1 MKVLRMMLENFM
13 CYASAE
19 FDFFDITRITAKNGN
34 GKSSIA
40 TAYMWCLFGC
50 DYELKDNP
58 PVRREVNGKT
68 VDDMDTAVT
77 LTLDVDGKE
86 ITMRKVQKRTYSKD
100 GSSYKDDNKYF
111 VNDVPKTLKDFNAY
125 LGIDMNEFKMCSNIN
140 AFLAKKP
147 AEMREF
153 LFSLTDSVTDLS
165 ISESK
170 DELSELVEQ
179 LKKYSAEELSAMHK
193 ATKARVAKEIPIL
206 DGQIKEKERD
216 IQIKSDTDL
225 SALELARN
233 QIKEQIE
240 KNVKEQTD
248 TETLIAES
256 DNAAGDLMNLK
267 FKLSEIQ
274 NKANS
279 ENESRRAGLGAKI
292 SEKQR
297 IYDYYNRRATALSY
311 TIKELESSIAVA
323 EENRKKQAEL
333 WKETN
338 GMAFNEESLVC
349 SYCGQE
355 YSEERKEQ
363 IRSDF
368 EKNKGVELERITKT
382 GLMLKDRIEKD
393 KSELDVTKEKQK
405 AVIAS
410 EVTIFSEIMKLT
422 AEKEALPV
430 SVDVSGDAEY
440 IDVQNQISEKEESLS
455 KFSSI
460 FDKRAELKKNE
471 TELREELSRIERQI
485 FASNTEQEEQRLEE
499 LREKRIG
506 LEQSKADSEKILDLL
521 DKLDKVKN
529 EALSESVNS
538 HFGLVKW
545 VLFEY
550 AKNGNYKSVCVP
562 TVDGKS
568 ILSTMSNKGNR
579 MLGKLDICSSIQKIS
594 GINCPIWLDDCE
606 SLDSENQKKVIDMA
620 DGQLIMLI
628 VNDGK
633 ELKVEG

>member
-1 MKVLRMMLENFM
+1 MKLLSMNLENFM

-19 FDFFDITRITAKNGN
+19 FDFFDITKIMAKNGK

-40 TAYMWCLFGC
+40 TAYMWCLFNC

-58 PVRREVNGKT
+58 PVRREVDGKT

-77 LTLDVDGKE
+77 ITLDVDGKE

-125 LGIDMNEFKMCSNIN
+125 LGIDMNAFKMCSNIN

-165 ISESK
+165 IAESK
-170 DELSELVEQ
+170 DELSDLVEQ

-233 QIKEQIE
+233 KIKEQIE
-240 KNVKEQTD
+240 KNIKEQTD
-248 TETLIAES
+248 TEALIAES
-256 DNAAGDLMNLK
+256 DTATDDLMTLK

-274 NKANS
+274 NRANTGIEAQKADLN
-279 ENESRRAGLGAKI
+279 AKI
-292 SEKQR
+292 SESQR
-297 IYDYYNRRATALSY
+297 KYDDAHREAVSLSY
-311 TIKELESSIAVA
+311 TIKALESSIAGS
-323 EENRKKQAEL
+323 EKTRKKQAEL
-333 WKETN
+333 WKQTKS
-338 GMAFNEESLVC
+338 MAFDEERLVC

-355 YSEERKEQ
+355 YPADRKEH
-363 IRSDF
+363 IRADF
-368 EKNKGVELERITKT
+368 EENKKAELERITKA
-382 GLMLKDRIEKD
+382 GLELKAQIEKD
-393 KSELDVTKEKQK
+393 TAELEDARKRQRVLND
-405 AVIAS
+405 S
-410 EVTIFSEIMKLT
+410 EVTIFDEIKKLT

-430 SVDVSGDAEY
+430 AVDVTESAEY
-440 IDVQNQISEKEESLS
+440 IAVQKQIEEKKEHLEKLS
-455 KFSSI
+455 STSS
-460 FDKRAELKKNE
+460 KRAELKAEENE
-471 TELREELSRIERQI
+471 FRAELSRIESMI
-485 FASNTEQEEQRLEE
+485 LASDTEKDEQRLEE

-506 LEQSKADSEKILDLL
+506 MEQSKTDSEKILDLL
-521 DKLDKVKN
+521 DKLDKAKN
-529 EALSESVNS
+529 ETLSESVNS

-579 MLGKLDICSSIQKIS
+579 MLGKLDICNSIQKIS
-594 GINCPIWLDDCE
+594 GINCPVWLDDGE
-606 SLDSENQKKVIDMA
+606 SFDTENQAKAAGMV

-628 VNDGK
+628 VDNSELRVDG
-633 ELKVEG
+633 

>member
-19 FDFFDITRITAKNGN
+19 FDFFDITRITAKNGK

-86 ITMRKVQKRTYSKD
+86 VTMMKVQKRTYSKD

-125 LGIDMNEFKMCSNIN
+125 LGIDVNAFKMCSNIN

-147 AEMREF
+147 GEMREF
-153 LFSLTDSVTDLS
+153 LFSTTDGVTDLS
-165 ISESK
+165 IAALNP
-170 DELSELVEQ
+170 ELSILAEQ
-179 LKKYSAEELSAMHK
+179 LEKYSAEELSAMNK
-193 ATKARVAKEIPIL
+193 ATKARAIKEIPIL

-225 SALELARN
+225 SVLELARN

-405 AVIAS
+405 AAIAS

-455 KFSSI
+455 KFSSV

-485 FASNTEQEEQRLEE
+485 FASNTEQEEQRLAE
-499 LREKRIG
+499 LKEKRIN
-506 LEQSKADSEKILDLL
+506 LEQSKTNAEHIMDLL
-521 DKLDKVKN
+521 DMLDKAKN

-594 GINCPIWLDDCE
+594 GINCPIWLDDGE
-606 SLDSENQKKVIDMA
+606 SFDTENQAKAAGMVDS
-620 DGQLIMLI
+620 QLIMLI
-628 VNDGK
+628 VND
-633 ELKVEG
+633 EDLRVEG

>member
-1 MKVLRMMLENFM
+1 MKLLSMSLENFM

-19 FDFFDITRITAKNGN
+19 FDFFDITKIMAKNGK

-40 TAYMWCLFGC
+40 TAYMWCLFNC

-58 PVRREVNGKT
+58 PVRREVNGET

-86 ITMRKVQKRTYSKD
+86 VTMRKVQKRTYSKD
-100 GSSYKDDNKYF
+100 GSIYKDDNKYF

-125 LGIDMNEFKMCSNIN
+125 LGIDMNAFKMCSNIN

-165 ISESK
+165 IAESK

-193 ATKARVAKEIPIL
+193 ATKARAAKEIPIL

-240 KNVKEQTD
+240 RNIKEQTD
-248 TETLIAES
+248 TEALIAES
-256 DNAAGDLMNLK
+256 DTATGDLMDLK

-274 NKANS
+274 NRANMEIKAQKADLS
-279 ENESRRAGLGAKI
+279 AKI

-297 IYDYYNRRATALSY
+297 MYDDCNRRAVALSY
-311 TIKELESSIAVA
+311 TIKALESSITGS
-323 EENRKKQAEL
+323 EKNREKQADL
-333 WKETN
+333 WKQTKN
-338 GMAFNEESLVC
+338 MAFDEEKLVC
-349 SYCGQE
+349 SYCGQG
-355 YSEERKEQ
+355 YPEEMKEK
-363 IRSDF
+363 IRADF
-368 EKNKGVELERITKT
+368 EKNKAAELDRITKT
-382 GLMLKDRIEKD
+382 GTMLKEQIESDKD
-393 KSELDVTKEKQK
+393 ELKKIKENRKVFLDSE
-405 AVIAS
+405 S
-410 EVTIFSEIMKLT
+410 TIFTEIKNLT
-422 AEKEALPV
+422 AEKEALPE
-430 SVDVSGDAEY
+430 SVDVSGETEY
-440 IDVQNQISEKEESLS
+440 IAVQNQISEKEEILS

-460 FDKRAELKKNE
+460 FEKRAELKEQE
-471 TELREELSRIERQI
+471 TELREELSKIERLI
-485 FASNTEQEEQRLEE
+485 FASNTEKDEQRLAD
-499 LREKRIG
+499 LKEKRIS
-506 LEQSKADSEKILDLL
+506 LEQSKTDAEHILDLL
-521 DKLDKVKN
+521 DELDKAKN

-594 GINCPIWLDDCE
+594 GINCPIWLDDGE
-606 SLDSENQKKVIDMA
+606 SFDTENQAKAAGMVDS
-620 DGQLIMLI
+620 QLIMLI
-628 VNDGK
+628 VDNN
-633 ELKVEG
+633 ELRVEG

>member
-1 MKVLRMMLENFM
+1 MKLLSMNLENFM

-19 FDFFDITRITAKNGN
+19 FNFFDITKIMGKNGK

-40 TAYMWCLFGC
+40 TAYMWCLFNC
-50 DYELKDNP
+50 DYELKNNP

-77 LTLDVDGKE
+77 LALDVDGKDV
-86 ITMRKVQKRTYSKD
+86 TMRKVQKRTYSKD

-125 LGIDMNEFKMCSNIN
+125 LGIDMNAFKMCSNIN
-140 AFLAKKP
+140 AFLAKEP

-153 LFSLTDSVTDLS
+153 LFSLVGNITDFS
-165 ISESK
+165 IAEK
-170 DELSELVEQ
+170 EPDLSELSTE
-179 LKKYSAEELSAMHK
+179 LAKYSAEELSAMHK

-240 KNVKEQTD
+240 KNIKEQTD
-248 TETLIAES
+248 TEALIAES
-256 DNAAGDLMNLK
+256 DTATGDLMDLK

-274 NKANS
+274 NRANMEIKAQKADLS
-279 ENESRRAGLGAKI
+279 AKI

-297 IYDYYNRRATALSY
+297 MYDDCNRRAVALSY
-311 TIKELESSIAVA
+311 TIKALESSITGS
-323 EENRKKQAEL
+323 EKNREKQADL
-333 WKETN
+333 WKQTKN
-338 GMAFNEESLVC
+338 MAFDEEKLVC
-349 SYCGQE
+349 SYCGQG
-355 YSEERKEQ
+355 YPEEMKEK
-363 IRSDF
+363 IRADF
-368 EKNKGVELERITKT
+368 EKNKAAELDRITKT
-382 GLMLKDRIEKD
+382 GTMLKEQIESDKD
-393 KSELDVTKEKQK
+393 ELKKIKENRKVFLDSE
-405 AVIAS
+405 S
-410 EVTIFSEIMKLT
+410 TIFTEIKNLT
-422 AEKEALPV
+422 AEKEALPE
-430 SVDVSGDAEY
+430 SVDVSGETEY
-440 IDVQNQISEKEESLS
+440 IAVQNQISEKEEILS

-460 FDKRAELKKNE
+460 FEKRAELKEQE
-471 TELREELSRIERQI
+471 TELREELSRTERQI
-485 FASNTEQEEQRLEE
+485 FESDTEKDEQRLEE

-521 DKLDKVKN
+521 DKLDKAKN
-529 EALSESVNS
+529 ETLSESVNS

-594 GINCPIWLDDCE
+594 GINCPIWLDDGE
-606 SLDSENQKKVIDMA
+606 SFDTENQSKAAGMVDS
-620 DGQLIMLI
+620 QLIMLI
-628 VNDGK
+628 VDNN
-633 ELKVEG
+633 ELRVEG

>member
-1 MKVLRMMLENFM
+1 MKLLSMSLENFM

-19 FDFFDITRITAKNGN
+19 FDFFDITKIMAKNGK

-40 TAYMWCLFGC
+40 TAYMWCLFNC

-58 PVRREVNGKT
+58 PVRREVDGKT

-77 LTLDVDGKE
+77 ITLDVDGKE
-86 ITMRKVQKRTYSKD
+86 VTMRKVQKRTYSKD
-100 GSSYKDDNKYF
+100 GISYKDDNKYF

-125 LGIDMNEFKMCSNIN
+125 LGIDMNAFKMCSNIN

-153 LFSLTDSVTDLS
+153 LFSLVGNITDFS
-165 ISESK
+165 IAEK
-170 DELSELVEQ
+170 EPDLSELSAE
-179 LKKYSAEELSAMHK
+179 LAKYSAEELSAMHK

-233 QIKEQIE
+233 KIKEQIE
-240 KNVKEQTD
+240 KNIKEQTD
-248 TETLIAES
+248 TEALIAES
-256 DNAAGDLMNLK
+256 NTATGDLMDLK

-274 NKANS
+274 NRANMEIKAQK
-279 ENESRRAGLGAKI
+279 ADLIAKI

-297 IYDYYNRRATALSY
+297 MYDDCNRRAAALSY
-311 TIKELESSIAVA
+311 TIKALESSIT
-323 EENRKKQAEL
+323 ESEKNREKQADL
-333 WKETN
+333 WKQTRN
-338 GMAFNEESLVC
+338 MAFDEEKLVC

-355 YSEERKEQ
+355 YPEEMKEK
-363 IRSDF
+363 IRADF
-368 EKNKGVELERITKT
+368 EKNKAAELDHITKT
-382 GLMLKDRIEKD
+382 GTMIKEQIESDKDELKKIKENRKVFLD
-393 KSELDVTKEKQK
+393 SE
-405 AVIAS
+405 S
-410 EVTIFSEIMKLT
+410 TIFAEIKNLT
-422 AEKEALPV
+422 AEKEALPE
-430 SVDVSGDAEY
+430 SVDVSGETEY
-440 IDVQNQISEKEESLS
+440 IAVQNQISEKEKILS

-460 FDKRAELKKNE
+460 FEKRAELKQQE
-471 TELREELSRIERQI
+471 TELREELSGIERQI

-538 HFGLVKW
+538 HFSLVKW

-594 GINCPIWLDDCE
+594 GINCPIWLDDGE
-606 SLDSENQKKVIDMA
+606 SFDTENQAKAAGMVDS
-620 DGQLIMLI
+620 QLIMLI
-628 VNDGK
+628 VDNN
-633 ELKVEG
+633 ELRVEG

>member
-1 MKVLRMMLENFM
+1 MKLLSMNLENFM

-19 FDFFDITRITAKNGN
+19 FNFFDITKIMAKNGK

-40 TAYMWCLFGC
+40 TAYMWCLFNC

-86 ITMRKVQKRTYSKD
+86 VTMRKVQKRTYSKD

-125 LGIDMNEFKMCSNIN
+125 LGIDMNAFKMCSNIN
-140 AFLAKKP
+140 AFLTKKP

-153 LFSLTDSVTDLS
+153 LFSLVGNITDFS
-165 ISESK
+165 IAEK
-170 DELSELVEQ
+170 EPDLSELSAE
-179 LKKYSAEELSAMHK
+179 LAKYYAEELSAMHK
-193 ATKARVAKEIPIL
+193 ATKARAAKEIPIL

-240 KNVKEQTD
+240 KNIKEQTD
-248 TETLIAES
+248 TEILIAES
-256 DNAAGDLMNLK
+256 DTATDDLMTLK

-274 NKANS
+274 NRANTGIEAQKADLN
-279 ENESRRAGLGAKI
+279 AKI

-297 IYDYYNRRATALSY
+297 KYDDAHREVASLSY
-311 TIKELESSIAVA
+311 TIKALESSISRS
-323 EENRKKQAEL
+323 EKSRKKQADL
-333 WKETN
+333 WKQTKS
-338 GMAFNEESLVC
+338 MAFDEERLVC

-355 YSEERKEQ
+355 YPERRKEH
-363 IRSDF
+363 IRADF
-368 EKNKGVELERITKT
+368 EENKKAELERITKA
-382 GLMLKDRIEKD
+382 GLELKVQIDKD
-393 KSELDVTKEKQK
+393 TAELEYVRKRQRALND
-405 AVIAS
+405 I
-410 EVTIFSEIMKLT
+410 EVTIFDEIKKLT

-430 SVDVSGDAEY
+430 AVDVTESAEY
-440 IDVQNQISEKEESLS
+440 IAVQKQIEEKKEHLA
-455 KFSSI
+455 KFSSTSS
-460 FDKRAELKKNE
+460 KRSELKAEENE
-471 TELREELSRIERQI
+471 FRAELSRIESMI
-485 FASNTEQEEQRLEE
+485 SASDTEKDEQRLEE

-521 DKLDKVKN
+521 DKLDKAKN
-529 EALSESVNS
+529 ETLSESVNS

-594 GINCPIWLDDCE
+594 GINCPIWLDDGE
-606 SLDSENQKKVIDMA
+606 SFDTENQAKAAGMVDS
-620 DGQLIMLI
+620 QLIMLI
-628 VNDGK
+628 VDNN
-633 ELKVEG
+633 ELRVEG

>member
-1 MKVLRMMLENFM
+1 MKVLGMVLENFM

-19 FDFFDITRITAKNGN
+19 FNFFDITKIMAKNGK

-40 TAYMWCLFGC
+40 TAYMWCLFNC

-58 PVRREVNGKT
+58 PVRREIDGKT
-68 VDDMDTAVT
+68 VDDMDTTVT

-125 LGIDMNEFKMCSNIN
+125 LGIDMNAFKMCSNIN

-147 AEMREF
+147 GEMREF
-153 LFSLTDSVTDLS
+153 LFSTTDGVTDLLS
-165 ISESK
+165 IAALNP
-170 DELSELVEQ
+170 ELSILAKQ
-179 LKKYSAEELSAMHK
+179 LEKYSAEELSAMNK
-193 ATKARVAKEIPIL
+193 ATKARAVKEIPVL

-216 IQIKSDTDL
+216 IQIKSDMDL
-225 SALELARN
+225 SVLELARN

-393 KSELDVTKEKQK
+393 KSELDVIKEKQK
-405 AVIAS
+405 AAIAS

-485 FASNTEQEEQRLEE
+485 FASNTEQEEQRLAE
-499 LREKRIG
+499 LKEKRIN
-506 LEQSKADSEKILDLL
+506 LEQSKTNAEHIMDLL
-521 DKLDKVKN
+521 DMLDKAKN

-594 GINCPIWLDDCE
+594 GINCPIWLDDGE
-606 SLDSENQKKVIDMA
+606 SFDTENQAKAAGMVDS
-620 DGQLIMLI
+620 QLIMLI
-628 VNDGK
+628 VND
-633 ELKVEG
+633 EDLRVEG

>member
-1 MKVLRMMLENFM
+1 MKLLSMSLENFM

-19 FDFFDITRITAKNGN
+19 FDFFDITKIMAKNGK

-40 TAYMWCLFGC
+40 TAYMWCLFNC

-86 ITMRKVQKRTYSKD
+86 VTMRKVQKRTYSKD

-125 LGIDMNEFKMCSNIN
+125 LGIDMNAFKMCSNIN

-165 ISESK
+165 IAESK
-170 DELSELVEQ
+170 DELSDLVEQ

-193 ATKARVAKEIPIL
+193 ATKARVTKEIPIL

-225 SALELARN
+225 SALDLARN

-240 KNVKEQTD
+240 NNIKEQTD
-248 TETLIAES
+248 AEALIAES
-256 DNAAGDLMNLK
+256 NTATGDLMDLK

-274 NKANS
+274 NRANMEIKAQK
-279 ENESRRAGLGAKI
+279 ADLIAKI
-292 SEKQR
+292 YEKQR
-297 IYDYYNRRATALSY
+297 MYDDCNRRAVALSY
-311 TIKELESSIAVA
+311 TIKVLESSITGS
-323 EENRKKQAEL
+323 EKNREKQADL
-333 WKETN
+333 WKQTRN
-338 GMAFNEESLVC
+338 MAFDEEKLVC

-355 YSEERKEQ
+355 YPEEMKEK
-363 IRSDF
+363 IRADF
-368 EKNKGVELERITKT
+368 EKNKAAELDHITKT
-382 GLMLKDRIEKD
+382 GTMLKEQIESDKD
-393 KSELDVTKEKQK
+393 ELKKIKENRKVFLDSE
-405 AVIAS
+405 S
-410 EVTIFSEIMKLT
+410 TIFAEIKNLT
-422 AEKEALPV
+422 AEKEALPE
-430 SVDVSGDAEY
+430 SVDVSGETEY
-440 IDVQNQISEKEESLS
+440 IAVQNQISEKEKILS

-460 FDKRAELKKNE
+460 FEKRAELKEQE
-471 TELREELSRIERQI
+471 TELREELSGIERQI

-538 HFGLVKW
+538 HFSLVKW

-594 GINCPIWLDDCE
+594 GINCPIWLDDGE
-606 SLDSENQKKVIDMA
+606 SFDTENQAKAAGMVDS
-620 DGQLIMLI
+620 QLIMLI
-628 VNDGK
+628 VDNN
-633 ELKVEG
+633 ELRVEG

>member
-1 MKVLRMMLENFM
+1 MKLLSMNLENFM

-19 FDFFDITRITAKNGN
+19 FDFFDITKIMAKNGK

-40 TAYMWCLFGC
+40 TAYMWCLFNC

-58 PVRREVNGKT
+58 PVRREVDGKT

-77 LTLDVDGKE
+77 ITLDVDGKE

-125 LGIDMNEFKMCSNIN
+125 LGIDMNAFKMCSNIN

-153 LFSLTDSVTDLS
+153 LFSLVGNITDFS
-165 ISESK
+165 IAEK
-170 DELSELVEQ
+170 EPDLSELSAE
-179 LKKYSAEELSAMHK
+179 LAKYSAEELSAMHK

-233 QIKEQIE
+233 KIKEQIE
-240 KNVKEQTD
+240 KNIKEQTD
-248 TETLIAES
+248 TEALIAES
-256 DNAAGDLMNLK
+256 NTATGDLMDLK

-274 NKANS
+274 NRANMEIKAQK
-279 ENESRRAGLGAKI
+279 ADLIAKI

-297 IYDYYNRRATALSY
+297 MYDDCNRRAVALSY
-311 TIKELESSIAVA
+311 TIKALESSITGS
-323 EENRKKQAEL
+323 EKNREKQADL
-333 WKETN
+333 WKQTRN
-338 GMAFNEESLVC
+338 MAFDEEKLVC

-355 YSEERKEQ
+355 YPEEMKEK
-363 IRSDF
+363 IRADF
-368 EKNKGVELERITKT
+368 EKNKAAELDHITKT
-382 GLMLKDRIEKD
+382 GTMLKEQIESDKD
-393 KSELDVTKEKQK
+393 ELKKIKENRKVFLDSE
-405 AVIAS
+405 S
-410 EVTIFSEIMKLT
+410 TIFAEIKNLT
-422 AEKEALPV
+422 AEKEALPE
-430 SVDVSGDAEY
+430 SVDVSGETEY
-440 IDVQNQISEKEESLS
+440 IAVQNQISEKEKILS

-460 FDKRAELKKNE
+460 FEKRAELKEQE
-471 TELREELSRIERQI
+471 TELREKLSGIERQI

-521 DKLDKVKN
+521 DKLDKAKN

-594 GINCPIWLDDCE
+594 GINCPIWLDDGE
-606 SLDSENQKKVIDMA
+606 SFDTENQAKAAGMVDS
-620 DGQLIMLI
+620 QLIMLI
-628 VNDGK
+628 VDNN
-633 ELKVEG
+633 ELRVEG

>member
-1 MKVLRMMLENFM
+1 MKLLSMNLENFM

-19 FDFFDITRITAKNGN
+19 FDFFDITKIMAKNGK

-40 TAYMWCLFGC
+40 TAYMWCLFNC

-77 LTLDVDGKE
+77 LALDVDGKDV
-86 ITMRKVQKRTYSKD
+86 TMRKVQKRTYSKD

-125 LGIDMNEFKMCSNIN
+125 LGIDMNAFKMCSNIN

-165 ISESK
+165 IAESK
-170 DELSELVEQ
+170 DELSDLVEQ

-193 ATKARVAKEIPIL
+193 ATKARVTKEIPIL

-225 SALELARN
+225 SALDLARN

-240 KNVKEQTD
+240 KNIKEQTD
-248 TETLIAES
+248 TEALIAES
-256 DNAAGDLMNLK
+256 NTATGDLMDLK

-274 NKANS
+274 NRANMEIKARKADLS
-279 ENESRRAGLGAKI
+279 AKI

-297 IYDYYNRRATALSY
+297 MYDDCNSRAVALSY
-311 TIKELESSIAVA
+311 TIKALESSITGS
-323 EENRKKQAEL
+323 EKNREKQADL
-333 WKETN
+333 WKQTKN
-338 GMAFNEESLVC
+338 MAFDEEKLVC

-355 YSEERKEQ
+355 YPEEMKEK
-363 IRSDF
+363 IRADF
-368 EKNKGVELERITKT
+368 EKNKAAELDRITKT
-382 GLMLKDRIEKD
+382 GTMLKEQIESDKD
-393 KSELDVTKEKQK
+393 ELKKIKENRKVFLDSE
-405 AVIAS
+405 S
-410 EVTIFSEIMKLT
+410 TIFTEIKNLT
-422 AEKEALPV
+422 AEKEALPE
-430 SVDVSGDAEY
+430 SVDVSGETEY
-440 IDVQNQISEKEESLS
+440 IAVQNQISEKEEILS

-460 FDKRAELKKNE
+460 FEKRAELKEQE
-471 TELREELSRIERQI
+471 TELREELSRIEGQI
-485 FASNTEQEEQRLEE
+485 LASNTEKDEQRLEE

-506 LEQSKADSEKILDLL
+506 MEQSKADSEKILDLL
-521 DKLDKVKN
+521 DKLDKAKN
-529 EALSESVNS
+529 ETLSESVNS

-568 ILSTMSNKGNR
+568 ILCTMSNKGNR

-594 GINCPIWLDDCE
+594 GINCPIWLDDGE
-606 SLDSENQKKVIDMA
+606 SFDTENQEKAAGMVDS
-620 DGQLIMLI
+620 QLIMLI
-628 VNDGK
+628 VDNN
-633 ELKVEG
+633 ELRVEG

>member
-1 MKVLRMMLENFM
+1 MKLLSMSLENFM

-19 FDFFDITRITAKNGN
+19 FNFFDITKIMAKNGK

-40 TAYMWCLFGC
+40 TAYMWCLFNC

-86 ITMRKVQKRTYSKD
+86 VTMRKVQKRTYSKD

-125 LGIDMNEFKMCSNIN
+125 LGIEMNAFKMCSNIN
-140 AFLAKKP
+140 ALQAKKP

-165 ISESK
+165 IAESK

-225 SALELARN
+225 LALELARN

-240 KNVKEQTD
+240 KNIKEQTD
-248 TETLIAES
+248 TEALIAES
-256 DNAAGDLMNLK
+256 DTATGDLMDLK

-274 NKANS
+274 NRANMEIKAQKADLS
-279 ENESRRAGLGAKI
+279 AKI

-297 IYDYYNRRATALSY
+297 MYDDCNRRAVALSY
-311 TIKELESSIAVA
+311 TIKALESSITGS
-323 EENRKKQAEL
+323 EKNREKQSDL
-333 WKETN
+333 WKQTKN
-338 GMAFNEESLVC
+338 MAFDEEKLVC

-355 YSEERKEQ
+355 YPEDMKEK
-363 IRSDF
+363 IRADF
-368 EKNKGVELERITKT
+368 EKNKAAELDRITKT
-382 GLMLKDRIEKD
+382 GTMLKEQIESDKD
-393 KSELDVTKEKQK
+393 ELKKIKENRKVFLDSE
-405 AVIAS
+405 S
-410 EVTIFSEIMKLT
+410 TIFTEIKNLT
-422 AEKEALPV
+422 AEKEALPE
-430 SVDVSGDAEY
+430 SVDVSGETEY
-440 IDVQNQISEKEESLS
+440 IAVQNQISEKEEILS

-460 FDKRAELKKNE
+460 FEKRAELKEQE
-471 TELREELSRIERQI
+471 TELREELSRTERQI
-485 FASNTEQEEQRLEE
+485 FESDTEKDEQRLEE

-521 DKLDKVKN
+521 DKLDKAKN
-529 EALSESVNS
+529 ETLSESVNS

-550 AKNGNYKSVCVP
+550 AKSGNYKSVCVP

-594 GINCPIWLDDCE
+594 GINCPIWLDDGE
-606 SLDSENQKKVIDMA
+606 SFDTENQEKAAGMVDS
-620 DGQLIMLI
+620 QLIMLI
-628 VNDGK
+628 VDNN
-633 ELKVEG
+633 ELRVEG

>member
-1 MKVLRMMLENFM
+1 MKLLSMNLENFM

-19 FDFFDITRITAKNGN
+19 FNFFDIKKIMGKNGK

-40 TAYMWCLFGC
+40 TAYMWCLFNC
-50 DYELKDNP
+50 DYELKNNP

-77 LTLDVDGKE
+77 LALDVDGKDV
-86 ITMRKVQKRTYSKD
+86 TMRKVQKRTYSKD

-125 LGIDMNEFKMCSNIN
+125 LGIDMNAFKMCSNIN
-140 AFLAKKP
+140 AFLAKEP

-153 LFSLTDSVTDLS
+153 LFSLVGNITDFS
-165 ISESK
+165 IAEK
-170 DELSELVEQ
+170 EPDLSELSTE
-179 LKKYSAEELSAMHK
+179 LAKYSAEELSAMHK

-240 KNVKEQTD
+240 KNIKEQTD
-248 TETLIAES
+248 TEALIAES
-256 DNAAGDLMNLK
+256 DTATGDLMDLK

-274 NKANS
+274 NRANMEIKAQKADLS
-279 ENESRRAGLGAKI
+279 AKI

-297 IYDYYNRRATALSY
+297 MYDDCNRRAVALSY
-311 TIKELESSIAVA
+311 TIKALESSITGS
-323 EENRKKQAEL
+323 EKNREKQADL
-333 WKETN
+333 WKQTKN
-338 GMAFNEESLVC
+338 MAFDEEKLVC
-349 SYCGQE
+349 SYCGQG
-355 YSEERKEQ
+355 YPEEMKEK
-363 IRSDF
+363 IRADF
-368 EKNKGVELERITKT
+368 EKNKAAELDRITKT
-382 GLMLKDRIEKD
+382 GTMLKEQIESDKD
-393 KSELDVTKEKQK
+393 ELKKIKENRKVFLDSE
-405 AVIAS
+405 S
-410 EVTIFSEIMKLT
+410 TIFTEIKNLT
-422 AEKEALPV
+422 AEKEALPE
-430 SVDVSGDAEY
+430 SVDVSGETEY
-440 IDVQNQISEKEESLS
+440 IAVQNQISEKEEILS

-460 FDKRAELKKNE
+460 FEKRAELKEQE
-471 TELREELSRIERQI
+471 TELREELSRTERQI
-485 FASNTEQEEQRLEE
+485 FESDTEKDEQRLEE

-521 DKLDKVKN
+521 DKLDKAKN
-529 EALSESVNS
+529 ETLSESVNS

-579 MLGKLDICSSIQKIS
+579 LLGKLDVCSSIQKIS
-594 GINCPIWLDDCE
+594 GINCPIWLDDGE
-606 SLDSENQKKVIDMA
+606 SFDTENQAKAAGMVDS
-620 DGQLIMLI
+620 QLIMLI
-628 VNDGK
+628 VND
-633 ELKVEG
+633 EDLRVEG

>member
-1 MKVLRMMLENFM
+1 MKLLSMSLENFM

-19 FDFFDITRITAKNGN
+19 FDFFNITKIMAKNGK

-40 TAYMWCLFGC
+40 TAYMWCLFNC

-77 LTLDVDGKE
+77 LALDVDGKE

-125 LGIDMNEFKMCSNIN
+125 LGIDMNAFKMCSNIN

-165 ISESK
+165 IAESK
-170 DELSELVEQ
+170 DELSDLVEQ

-206 DGQIKEKERD
+206 NGQIKEKERD

-233 QIKEQIE
+233 KIKEQIE
-240 KNVKEQTD
+240 KNIKEQTD
-248 TETLIAES
+248 TEALIAES
-256 DNAAGDLMNLK
+256 DTATDDLMTLK

-274 NKANS
+274 NRANMEIKAQK
-279 ENESRRAGLGAKI
+279 ADLIAKI

-297 IYDYYNRRATALSY
+297 MYDDCNRRAVALSY
-311 TIKELESSIAVA
+311 TIKMLESSITGS
-323 EENRKKQAEL
+323 EKNREKQADL
-333 WKETN
+333 WKQTRN
-338 GMAFNEESLVC
+338 MAFDEEKLVC

-355 YSEERKEQ
+355 YPEEMKEK
-363 IRSDF
+363 IRADF
-368 EKNKGVELERITKT
+368 EKNKAAELDHITKAGT
-382 GLMLKDRIEKD
+382 MLKEQIESDKD
-393 KSELDVTKEKQK
+393 ELKKIKENRKVFLDSE
-405 AVIAS
+405 S
-410 EVTIFSEIMKLT
+410 TIFAEIKNLT
-422 AEKEALPV
+422 AEKEALPE
-430 SVDVSGDAEY
+430 SVDVSGETEY
-440 IDVQNQISEKEESLS
+440 IAVQNQISEKEKILS

-460 FDKRAELKKNE
+460 FEKRTELKQQE
-471 TELREELSRIERQI
+471 TELREELSGIERQI
-485 FASNTEQEEQRLEE
+485 FTSNTEQEEQRLEE

-538 HFGLVKW
+538 HFSLVKW

-594 GINCPIWLDDCE
+594 GINCPIWLDDGE
-606 SLDSENQKKVIDMA
+606 SFDTENQAKAAGMVDS
-620 DGQLIMLI
+620 QLIMLI
-628 VNDGK
+628 VDNN
-633 ELKVEG
+633 ELRVEG

>member
-1 MKVLRMMLENFM
+1 MKLLSMNLENFM

-19 FDFFDITRITAKNGN
+19 FNFFDITKIMAKNGK

-40 TAYMWCLFGC
+40 TAYMWCLFNC

-86 ITMRKVQKRTYSKD
+86 VAMRKVQKRTYSKD

-125 LGIDMNEFKMCSNIN
+125 LGIDMNALKICSNIN

-147 AEMREF
+147 GEMREF
-153 LFSLTDSVTDLS
+153 LFATAEGVTDLS
-165 ISESK
+165 IAESEP
-170 DELSELVEQ
+170 ELSVLTKELE
-179 LKKYSAEELSAMHK
+179 KYSAEELSAMNK

-240 KNVKEQTD
+240 KNIKEQTD

-256 DNAAGDLMNLK
+256 DTATGDLMALK

-274 NKANS
+274 NTANAEIKAKRVDLS
-279 ENESRRAGLGAKI
+279 AKI

-297 IYDYYNRRATALSY
+297 MYDDCRRRATSLSY
-311 TIKELESSIAVA
+311 AIKVLESSITGA
-323 EENRKKQAEL
+323 EKNREKQAEL
-333 WKETN
+333 WKQTKN
-338 GMAFNEESLVC
+338 MAFDEEKLVC

-355 YSEERKEQ
+355 YPEERKEQ
-363 IRSDF
+363 IRADF
-368 EKNKGVELERITKT
+368 EKNKKAELERITKV
-382 GLMLKDRIEKD
+382 GLALKEQIEKD
-393 KSELDVTKEKQK
+393 TAELEDVKKRQR
-405 AVIAS
+405 VLNDS
-410 EVTIFSEIMKLT
+410 EVTIFDEIKNLT
-422 AEKEALPV
+422 TEKAALPA
-430 SVDVSGDAEY
+430 SVDVIGEPEY
-440 IDVQNQISEKEESLS
+440 IAVQNQISEKEELLS

-460 FDKRAELKKNE
+460 FDKRAELKEQE

-499 LREKRIG
+499 LREERIC

-521 DKLDKVKN
+521 DKLDKAKN

-594 GINCPIWLDDCE
+594 GINCPIWLDDGE
-606 SLDSENQKKVIDMA
+606 SFDTDNQKNAAEMVNS
-620 DGQLIMLI
+620 QLIMLI
-628 VNDGK
+628 VND
-633 ELKVEG
+633 EDLRVEG

>member
-1 MKVLRMMLENFM
+1 MKLLSMNLENFM

-19 FDFFDITRITAKNGN
+19 FDFFDITKIMAKNGK

-40 TAYMWCLFGC
+40 TAYMWCLFNC

-58 PVRREVNGKT
+58 PVRREVDGKT

-77 LTLDVDGKE
+77 ITLDVDGKE

-100 GSSYKDDNKYF
+100 DSSYKDDNKYF

-125 LGIDMNEFKMCSNIN
+125 LGIDMNAFKMCSNIN

-193 ATKARVAKEIPIL
+193 ATKARVTKEIPIL

-225 SALELARN
+225 SALDLARN

-240 KNVKEQTD
+240 KNIKEQTD
-248 TETLIAES
+248 TEALIAES
-256 DNAAGDLMNLK
+256 NTATGDLMDLK

-274 NKANS
+274 NRANMEIKAQK
-279 ENESRRAGLGAKI
+279 ADLIAKI

-297 IYDYYNRRATALSY
+297 MYDDCNRRAVALSY
-311 TIKELESSIAVA
+311 TIKALESSITGS
-323 EENRKKQAEL
+323 EKNREKQADL
-333 WKETN
+333 WKQTRN
-338 GMAFNEESLVC
+338 MAFDEEKLVC

-355 YSEERKEQ
+355 YPEEMKEK
-363 IRSDF
+363 IRADF
-368 EKNKGVELERITKT
+368 EKNKAAELDHITKT
-382 GLMLKDRIEKD
+382 GTMLKEQIESDKD
-393 KSELDVTKEKQK
+393 ELKKIKKNRKVFLDSE
-405 AVIAS
+405 S
-410 EVTIFSEIMKLT
+410 TIFAEIKNLT
-422 AEKEALPV
+422 AGKEALPE
-430 SVDVSGDAEY
+430 SVDVSGETEY
-440 IDVQNQISEKEESLS
+440 IAVQNQISEKEKILS

-460 FDKRAELKKNE
+460 FEKRAELKQQE
-471 TELREELSRIERQI
+471 TELREELSGIERQI

-594 GINCPIWLDDCE
+594 GINCPIWLDDGE
-606 SLDSENQKKVIDMA
+606 SFDTENQAKAAGMVDS
-620 DGQLIMLI
+620 QLIMLI
-628 VNDGK
+628 VDNN
-633 ELKVEG
+633 ELRVEG

>member
-1 MKVLRMMLENFM
+1 MKLLSMSLENFM

-19 FDFFDITRITAKNGN
+19 FNFFDITKIMAKNGK

-40 TAYMWCLFGC
+40 TAYMWCLFNC

-86 ITMRKVQKRTYSKD
+86 VTMRKVQKRTYSKD

-111 VNDVPKTLKDFNAY
+111 VNDVPKTLNDFNAY
-125 LGIDMNEFKMCSNIN
+125 LGIEMNAFKMCSNIN

-165 ISESK
+165 IAESK

-225 SALELARN
+225 LALELARN

-240 KNVKEQTD
+240 KNIKEQTD
-248 TETLIAES
+248 TEALIAES
-256 DNAAGDLMNLK
+256 DTATGDLMDLK

-274 NKANS
+274 NRANMEIKAQKADLS
-279 ENESRRAGLGAKI
+279 AKI

-297 IYDYYNRRATALSY
+297 MYDDCNRRAVALSY
-311 TIKELESSIAVA
+311 TIKALESSITGS
-323 EENRKKQAEL
+323 EKNREKQADL
-333 WKETN
+333 WKQTKN
-338 GMAFNEESLVC
+338 MAFDEEKLVC
-349 SYCGQE
+349 SYCGQG
-355 YSEERKEQ
+355 YPEEMKEK
-363 IRSDF
+363 IRADF
-368 EKNKGVELERITKT
+368 EKNKAAELDRITKT
-382 GLMLKDRIEKD
+382 GTMLKEQIESDKD
-393 KSELDVTKEKQK
+393 ELKKIKENRKVFLDSE
-405 AVIAS
+405 S
-410 EVTIFSEIMKLT
+410 TIFTEIKNLT
-422 AEKEALPV
+422 AEKEALPE
-430 SVDVSGDAEY
+430 SVDVSGETEY
-440 IDVQNQISEKEESLS
+440 IAVQNQISEKEEILS

-460 FDKRAELKKNE
+460 FEKRAELKEQE
-471 TELREELSRIERQI
+471 TELREELSRTERQI
-485 FASNTEQEEQRLEE
+485 FESDTEKDEQRLEE

-594 GINCPIWLDDCE
+594 GINCPIWLDDGE
-606 SLDSENQKKVIDMA
+606 SFDTENQAKAAGMV

-628 VNDGK
+628 VDNN
-633 ELKVEG
+633 ELRVEG

>member
-19 FDFFDITRITAKNGN
+19 FDFFDITRITAKNGK

-86 ITMRKVQKRTYSKD
+86 VTMMKVQKRTYSKD

-125 LGIDMNEFKMCSNIN
+125 LGIDVNAFKMCSNIN

-147 AEMREF
+147 GEMREF
-153 LFSLTDSVTDLS
+153 LFSTTDGVTDLS
-165 ISESK
+165 IAALNP
-170 DELSELVEQ
+170 ELSILAKQ
-179 LKKYSAEELSAMHK
+179 LEKYSAEELSAMNK
-193 ATKARVAKEIPIL
+193 ATKARAIKEIPVL

-225 SALELARN
+225 SVLELARN

-297 IYDYYNRRATALSY
+297 IYDDYNRRATALSY

-393 KSELDVTKEKQK
+393 KSELDVIKEKQK
-405 AVIAS
+405 AAIAS

-422 AEKEALPV
+422 DEKEALPV

-485 FASNTEQEEQRLEE
+485 FASNTEQEEQRLAE
-499 LREKRIG
+499 LKEKRIN
-506 LEQSKADSEKILDLL
+506 LEQSMTNAEHIMDLL
-521 DKLDKVKN
+521 DMLDKAKN

-594 GINCPIWLDDCE
+594 GINCPIWLDDGE
-606 SLDSENQKKVIDMA
+606 SFDTENQAKAAGMVDS
-620 DGQLIMLI
+620 QLIMLI
-628 VNDGK
+628 VNDEDLRVDG
-633 ELKVEG
+633 

>member
-1 MKVLRMMLENFM
+1 MKLLSMSLENFM

-19 FDFFDITRITAKNGN
+19 FDFFNITKIMAKNGK

-40 TAYMWCLFGC
+40 TAYMWCLFNC

-77 LTLDVDGKE
+77 LALDVDGKE

-125 LGIDMNEFKMCSNIN
+125 LGIDMNAFKMCSNIN

-165 ISESK
+165 IAESK
-170 DELSELVEQ
+170 DELSDLVEQ

-206 DGQIKEKERD
+206 NGQIKEKERD

-233 QIKEQIE
+233 KIKEQIE
-240 KNVKEQTD
+240 KNIKEQTD
-248 TETLIAES
+248 TEALIAES
-256 DNAAGDLMNLK
+256 DTATDDLMTLK

-274 NKANS
+274 NRANMEIKAQK
-279 ENESRRAGLGAKI
+279 ADLIAKI

-297 IYDYYNRRATALSY
+297 MYDDCNRRAVALSY
-311 TIKELESSIAVA
+311 TIKMLESSITGS
-323 EENRKKQAEL
+323 EKNREKQADL
-333 WKETN
+333 WKQTRN
-338 GMAFNEESLVC
+338 MAFDEEKLVC

-355 YSEERKEQ
+355 YPEEMKEK
-363 IRSDF
+363 IRADF
-368 EKNKGVELERITKT
+368 EKNKAAEMDHITKAGT
-382 GLMLKDRIEKD
+382 MLKEQIESDKD
-393 KSELDVTKEKQK
+393 ELKKIKENRKVFLDSE
-405 AVIAS
+405 S
-410 EVTIFSEIMKLT
+410 TIFAEIKNLT
-422 AEKEALPV
+422 AEKEALPE
-430 SVDVSGDAEY
+430 SVDVSGETEY
-440 IDVQNQISEKEESLS
+440 IAVQNQISEKEKILS

-460 FDKRAELKKNE
+460 FEKRTELKQQE
-471 TELREELSRIERQI
+471 TELREELSGIERQI
-485 FASNTEQEEQRLEE
+485 FTSNTEQEEQRLEE

-538 HFGLVKW
+538 HFSLVKW

-579 MLGKLDICSSIQKIS
+579 MLGKLDICSFIQKIS
-594 GINCPIWLDDCE
+594 GINCPIWLDDGE
-606 SLDSENQKKVIDMA
+606 SFDTENQAKAAGMVDS
-620 DGQLIMLI
+620 QLIMLI
-628 VNDGK
+628 VDNN
-633 ELKVEG
+633 ELRVEG

>member
-1 MKVLRMMLENFM
+1 MKLLSMNLENFM

-19 FDFFDITRITAKNGN
+19 FDFFDITKIMAKNGK

-40 TAYMWCLFGC
+40 TAYMWCLFDC

-58 PVRREVNGKT
+58 PVRREVDGKT

-77 LTLDVDGKE
+77 ITLDVDGKE
-86 ITMRKVQKRTYSKD
+86 VTMRKVQKRTYSKD
-100 GSSYKDDNKYF
+100 GISYKDDNKYF

-125 LGIDMNEFKMCSNIN
+125 LGIDMNAFKMCSNIN

-153 LFSLTDSVTDLS
+153 LFSLVGNITDFS
-165 ISESK
+165 IAEK
-170 DELSELVEQ
+170 EPDLSELSAE
-179 LKKYSAEELSAMHK
+179 LAKYSAEELSAMHK

-233 QIKEQIE
+233 KIKEQIE
-240 KNVKEQTD
+240 KNIKEQTD
-248 TETLIAES
+248 TEALIAES
-256 DNAAGDLMNLK
+256 NTATGDLMDLK

-274 NKANS
+274 NRANMEIKAQK
-279 ENESRRAGLGAKI
+279 ADLIAKI

-297 IYDYYNRRATALSY
+297 MYDDCNRRAAALSY
-311 TIKELESSIAVA
+311 TIKALESSIT
-323 EENRKKQAEL
+323 ESEKNREKQADL
-333 WKETN
+333 WKQTRN
-338 GMAFNEESLVC
+338 MAFDEEKLVC

-355 YSEERKEQ
+355 YPEEMKEK
-363 IRSDF
+363 IRADF
-368 EKNKGVELERITKT
+368 EKNKAAELDHITKAGT
-382 GLMLKDRIEKD
+382 MIKEQIESDKDELKKIKENRKVFLD
-393 KSELDVTKEKQK
+393 SE
-405 AVIAS
+405 S
-410 EVTIFSEIMKLT
+410 TIFAEIKNLT
-422 AEKEALPV
+422 AEKEALPE
-430 SVDVSGDAEY
+430 SVDVSGETEY
-440 IDVQNQISEKEESLS
+440 IAVQNQISEKEKILS

-460 FDKRAELKKNE
+460 FEKRAELKQQE
-471 TELREELSRIERQI
+471 TELREELSGIERQI

-538 HFGLVKW
+538 HFSLVKW

-594 GINCPIWLDDCE
+594 GINCPIWLDDGE
-606 SLDSENQKKVIDMA
+606 SFDTENQAKAAGMVDS
-620 DGQLIMLI
+620 QLIMLI
-628 VNDGK
+628 VND
-633 ELKVEG
+633 EDLRVEG

>member
-1 MKVLRMMLENFM
+1 MKLLSMSLENFM

-19 FDFFDITRITAKNGN
+19 FDFFAITKIMAKNGK

-40 TAYMWCLFGC
+40 TAYMWCLFNC

-86 ITMRKVQKRTYSKD
+86 VTMRKVQKRTYSKD

-125 LGIDMNEFKMCSNIN
+125 LGIDMNAFKMCSNIN

-153 LFSLTDSVTDLS
+153 LFSLVGNITDFS
-165 ISESK
+165 IAEK
-170 DELSELVEQ
+170 EPDLSELSAE
-179 LKKYSAEELSAMHK
+179 LAKYSAEELSAMHK
-193 ATKARVAKEIPIL
+193 ATKARVTKEIPIL

-225 SALELARN
+225 SALELDRN

-240 KNVKEQTD
+240 KNIKEQTD
-248 TETLIAES
+248 TEALIAES
-256 DNAAGDLMNLK
+256 DTATGDLMDLK

-274 NKANS
+274 NRANMEIKAQKADLS
-279 ENESRRAGLGAKI
+279 AKI

-297 IYDYYNRRATALSY
+297 MYDDYNRRAEALSY
-311 TIKELESSIAVA
+311 TIKALESSITGS
-323 EENRKKQAEL
+323 EKNREKQADL
-333 WKETN
+333 WKQTRN
-338 GMAFNEESLVC
+338 MAFDEEKLVC

-355 YSEERKEQ
+355 YPEEMKEK
-363 IRSDF
+363 IRADF
-368 EKNKGVELERITKT
+368 EKNKAAELERITKT
-382 GLMLKDRIEKD
+382 GTMLKEQIESDKD
-393 KSELDVTKEKQK
+393 ELKKIKENRKVFLDSE
-405 AVIAS
+405 S
-410 EVTIFSEIMKLT
+410 TIFTEIKNLT
-422 AEKEALPV
+422 AEKEALPE
-430 SVDVSGDAEY
+430 SVDVNGETEY
-440 IDVQNQISEKEESLS
+440 IAVQNQISEKEKILS

-460 FDKRAELKKNE
+460 FEKRAELKQQE
-471 TELREELSRIERQI
+471 TELREELSGIERQI

-538 HFGLVKW
+538 HFSLVKW

-594 GINCPIWLDDCE
+594 GINCPIWLDDGE
-606 SLDSENQKKVIDMA
+606 SFDTENQAKAAGMVDS
-620 DGQLIMLI
+620 QLIMLI
-628 VNDGK
+628 VDNN
-633 ELKVEG
+633 ELRVEG

>member
-1 MKVLRMMLENFM
+1 MKLLSATLENFM

-19 FDFFDITRITAKNGN
+19 FNFFDITKIMAKNGK

-40 TAYMWCLFGC
+40 TAYMWCLFNC

-58 PVRREVNGKT
+58 PVRREVDGKS

-86 ITMRKVQKRTYSKD
+86 VTMRKVQKRTYSKD

-125 LGIDMNEFKMCSNIN
+125 LGIDMNAFKMCSNIN

-153 LFSLTDSVTDLS
+153 LFSLVGNITDFS
-165 ISESK
+165 IAEK
-170 DELSELVEQ
+170 EPDLSELSAE
-179 LKKYSAEELSAMHK
+179 LAKYSAEELSAMHK
-193 ATKARVAKEIPIL
+193 ATKSRVTKEIPIL

-233 QIKEQIE
+233 QIKEQIA
-240 KNVKEQTD
+240 KNVNEQTD
-248 TETLIAES
+248 TEALIAES
-256 DNAAGDLMNLK
+256 DTATGDLMDLK

-274 NKANS
+274 NRANMEIKAQKADLS
-279 ENESRRAGLGAKI
+279 AKI

-297 IYDYYNRRATALSY
+297 MYDDCNRRAVALSY
-311 TIKELESSIAVA
+311 TIKALESSIT
-323 EENRKKQAEL
+323 ESEKNREKQADL
-333 WKETN
+333 WKQTRN
-338 GMAFNEESLVC
+338 MAFDEEKLVC

-355 YSEERKEQ
+355 YPEEMKEK
-363 IRSDF
+363 IRADF
-368 EKNKGVELERITKT
+368 EKNKAAELDHVTKAGT
-382 GLMLKDRIEKD
+382 MLKEQIESDKD
-393 KSELDVTKEKQK
+393 ELKKIKENRKVFLDSE
-405 AVIAS
+405 S
-410 EVTIFSEIMKLT
+410 TIFAEIKNLT
-422 AEKEALPV
+422 AEKEALPE
-430 SVDVSGDAEY
+430 SVDVSGETEY
-440 IDVQNQISEKEESLS
+440 IAVQNQISEKEKILS

-460 FDKRAELKKNE
+460 FEKRAELKQQE
-471 TELREELSRIERQI
+471 TELREELSGIERQI
-485 FASNTEQEEQRLEE
+485 FASDTEKDEQRLEE

-506 LEQSKADSEKILDLL
+506 LEQSKTDSEKILDLL

-594 GINCPIWLDDCE
+594 GINCPIWLDDGE
-606 SLDSENQKKVIDMA
+606 SFDTENQAKAAGMVDS
-620 DGQLIMLI
+620 QLIMLI
-628 VNDGK
+628 VDNN
-633 ELKVEG
+633 ELRVEG

>member
-1 MKVLRMMLENFM
+1 MKLLSMNLENFM

-19 FDFFDITRITAKNGN
+19 FDFFDITKIMAKNGK

-40 TAYMWCLFGC
+40 TAYMWCLFNC

-77 LTLDVDGKE
+77 LALDVDGKDV
-86 ITMRKVQKRTYSKD
+86 TMRKVQKRTYSKD

-125 LGIDMNEFKMCSNIN
+125 LGIDMNAFKMCSNIN

-165 ISESK
+165 IAESK

-240 KNVKEQTD
+240 KNIKEQTD
-248 TETLIAES
+248 TEALIAES
-256 DNAAGDLMNLK
+256 DTATGDLMALK

-274 NKANS
+274 NRANMEIKAKRADLS
-279 ENESRRAGLGAKI
+279 EKI

-297 IYDYYNRRATALSY
+297 MYDDCDRRATSLSY
-311 TIKELESSIAVA
+311 TIKVLESSITGS
-323 EENRKKQAEL
+323 EKNREKQADL
-333 WKETN
+333 WKQTRN
-338 GMAFNEESLVC
+338 MAFDEEKLVC

-355 YSEERKEQ
+355 YPEDMKEK
-363 IRSDF
+363 IRADF
-368 EKNKGVELERITKT
+368 EKNKAAELERITKT
-382 GLMLKDRIEKD
+382 GTMLKEQIESDKD
-393 KSELDVTKEKQK
+393 ELKKIKENRKVFLDSE
-405 AVIAS
+405 S
-410 EVTIFSEIMKLT
+410 TIFAEIKNLT
-422 AEKEALPV
+422 AEKEALPE
-430 SVDVSGDAEY
+430 SVDVSGETEY
-440 IDVQNQISEKEESLS
+440 IAVQNQISEKEEILS

-460 FDKRAELKKNE
+460 FEKRAELK
-471 TELREELSRIERQI
+471 
-485 FASNTEQEEQRLEE
+485 EQ
-499 LREKRIG
+499 
-506 LEQSKADSEKILDLL
+506 
-521 DKLDKVKN
+521 
-529 EALSESVNS
+529 
-538 HFGLVKW
+538 
-545 VLFEY
+545 
-550 AKNGNYKSVCVP
+550 
-562 TVDGKS
+562 
-568 ILSTMSNKGNR
+568 
-579 MLGKLDICSSIQKIS
+579 
-594 GINCPIWLDDCE
+594 
-606 SLDSENQKKVIDMA
+606 
-620 DGQLIMLI
+620 
-628 VNDGK
+628 
-633 ELKVEG
+633 

>member
-1 MKVLRMMLENFM
+1 MKLLSMGLENFM

-19 FDFFDITRITAKNGN
+19 FDFFAITKIMAKNGK

-40 TAYMWCLFGC
+40 TAYMWCLFNC

-58 PVRREVNGKT
+58 PVRREVNGET

-86 ITMRKVQKRTYSKD
+86 VTMRKVQKRTYSKD

-125 LGIDMNEFKMCSNIN
+125 LGIDMNAFKMCSNIN

-179 LKKYSAEELSAMHK
+179 LKKYSSEELSAMHK

-233 QIKEQIE
+233 KIKEQIE
-240 KNVKEQTD
+240 KNIKEQTD
-248 TETLIAES
+248 TEILIAES
-256 DNAAGDLMNLK
+256 DTATDDLMTLK

-274 NKANS
+274 NRANMEIEAQKADLS
-279 ENESRRAGLGAKI
+279 AKI

-297 IYDYYNRRATALSY
+297 MYDEERRMATSLSY
-311 TIKELESSIAVA
+311 TIKALESSIAVA

-333 WKETN
+333 WKQTKS
-338 GMAFNEESLVC
+338 MAFDEESLVC

-355 YSEERKEQ
+355 YPEERKEQ
-363 IRSDF
+363 IRADF
-368 EKNKGVELERITKT
+368 EKKKEAELGRITKT
-382 GLMLKDRIEKD
+382 GLIIKDQIEKD
-393 KSELDVTKEKQK
+393 KAELEDVRKKQR
-405 AVIAS
+405 VLNDS
-410 EVTIFSEIMKLT
+410 EVTIFAEIKNLT
-422 AEKEALPV
+422 AEKEALPE
-430 SVDVSGDAEY
+430 SVDVSSEPEY
-440 IDVQNQISEKEESLS
+440 IAVQNQISEKEEIIS

-460 FDKRAELKKNE
+460 FEKRAELKEQE

-485 FASNTEQEEQRLEE
+485 FASNTEQEEQRLAD
-499 LREKRIG
+499 LKEKRIN
-506 LEQSKADSEKILDLL
+506 LEQSKTDAEHILDLL
-521 DKLDKVKN
+521 DKLDKAKN

-550 AKNGNYKSVCVP
+550 AKNGNYKSTCIP

-594 GINCPIWLDDCE
+594 GINCPIWLDDGE
-606 SLDSENQKKVIDMA
+606 SFDTENQAKAAGMVDS
-620 DGQLIMLI
+620 QLIMLI
-628 VNDGK
+628 VDNN
-633 ELKVEG
+633 ELRVEG

>member
-1 MKVLRMMLENFM
+1 MKLLSMNLENFM

-19 FDFFDITRITAKNGN
+19 FDFFDITKIMAKNGK

-40 TAYMWCLFGC
+40 TAYMWCLFNC

-58 PVRREVNGKT
+58 PVRREVDGKT

-77 LTLDVDGKE
+77 ITLDVDGKE

-125 LGIDMNEFKMCSNIN
+125 LGIDMNAFKMCSNIN

-153 LFSLTDSVTDLS
+153 LFSLVGNITDFS
-165 ISESK
+165 IAEK
-170 DELSELVEQ
+170 EPDLSELSAE
-179 LKKYSAEELSAMHK
+179 LAKYSAEELSAMHK

-233 QIKEQIE
+233 KIKEQIE
-240 KNVKEQTD
+240 KNIKEQTD
-248 TETLIAES
+248 TEALIAES
-256 DNAAGDLMNLK
+256 NTATGDLMDLK

-274 NKANS
+274 NRANMEIKAQK
-279 ENESRRAGLGAKI
+279 ADLIAKI

-297 IYDYYNRRATALSY
+297 MYDDCNRRAVALSY
-311 TIKELESSIAVA
+311 TIKALESSIT
-323 EENRKKQAEL
+323 ESEKNREKQADL
-333 WKETN
+333 WKQTRN
-338 GMAFNEESLVC
+338 MAFDEEKLVC

-355 YSEERKEQ
+355 YPEEMKEK
-363 IRSDF
+363 IRADF
-368 EKNKGVELERITKT
+368 EKNKAAELDHITKAGT
-382 GLMLKDRIEKD
+382 MLKEQIESDKD
-393 KSELDVTKEKQK
+393 ELKKIKENRKVFLDSE
-405 AVIAS
+405 S
-410 EVTIFSEIMKLT
+410 TIFAEIKNLT
-422 AEKEALPV
+422 AEKEALPE
-430 SVDVSGDAEY
+430 SVDVSGETEY
-440 IDVQNQISEKEESLS
+440 IAVQNQISEKEKILS

-460 FDKRAELKKNE
+460 FEKRAELKQQE
-471 TELREELSRIERQI
+471 TELREELSGIERQI
-485 FASNTEQEEQRLEE
+485 FASDTEKDEQRLEE

-506 LEQSKADSEKILDLL
+506 LEQSKTDSEKILDLL

-594 GINCPIWLDDCE
+594 GINCPIWLDDGE
-606 SLDSENQKKVIDMA
+606 SFDTENQAKAAGMVDS
-620 DGQLIMLI
+620 QLIMLI
-628 VNDGK
+628 VDNN
-633 ELKVEG
+633 ELRVEG

>member
-1 MKVLRMMLENFM
+1 MKLLSMSLENFM

-19 FDFFDITRITAKNGN
+19 FDFFDITKIMAKNGK

-40 TAYMWCLFGC
+40 TAYMWCLFNC

-86 ITMRKVQKRTYSKD
+86 VTMRKVQKRTYSKD

-125 LGIDMNEFKMCSNIN
+125 LGIDMNAFKMCSNIN

-153 LFSLTDSVTDLS
+153 LFSLVGNITDFS
-165 ISESK
+165 IAEK
-170 DELSELVEQ
+170 EPDLSELSVE
-179 LKKYSAEELSAMHK
+179 LAKYSAEELSAMHK
-193 ATKARVAKEIPIL
+193 ATKARVAKEIPVL

-233 QIKEQIE
+233 QIKEQIQ
-240 KNVKEQTD
+240 KNIKEQTD
-248 TETLIAES
+248 TEILIAES
-256 DNAAGDLMNLK
+256 DTATSDLMALK

-274 NKANS
+274 NNANS
-279 ENESRRAGLGAKI
+279 EIEAQRADLNAKI
-292 SEKQR
+292 SESQR
-297 IYDYYNRRATALSY
+297 KYDDAHREATSLSY
-311 TIKELESSIAVA
+311 TVKELESSIAGL
-323 EENRKKQAEL
+323 EKSRKKQADL
-333 WKETN
+333 WKQTKS
-338 GMAFNEESLVC
+338 MAFDEEILVC

-355 YSEERKEQ
+355 YPEERKEQ
-363 IRSDF
+363 IRADF
-368 EKNKGVELERITKT
+368 EKNKKAELERITKA
-382 GLMLKDRIEKD
+382 GFSLKEQIEKD
-393 KSELDVTKEKQK
+393 AAELEDVRKRQRILNDS
-405 AVIAS
+405 A
-410 EVTIFSEIMKLT
+410 VTIFSEIKKLT
-422 AEKEALPV
+422 DEKASLPIL
-430 SVDVSGDAEY
+430 VDVSGDAEY
-440 IDVQNQISEKEESLS
+440 IAVQKQIEEKKEHLAKLS
-455 KFSSI
+455 STSS
-460 FDKRAELKKNE
+460 KRSELKAEENE
-471 TELREELSRIERQI
+471 FRAELSRIESMI
-485 FASNTEQEEQRLEE
+485 SASDTEKDEQRLEE
-499 LREKRIG
+499 LRDKRIG

-521 DKLDKVKN
+521 DKLDKAKN
-529 EALSESVNS
+529 ETLSESVNS

-545 VLFEY
+545 ILFEY

-579 MLGKLDICSSIQKIS
+579 MLGKLDICNSIQKIS
-594 GINCPIWLDDCE
+594 GINCPVWLDDGE
-606 SLDSENQKKVIDMA
+606 SFDTENQAKAAEMV

-628 VNDGK
+628 VDNN
-633 ELKVEG
+633 ELRVEG

>member
-1 MKVLRMMLENFM
+1 MKLLSMSLENFM

-19 FDFFDITRITAKNGN
+19 FDFFDITKIMAKNGK

-40 TAYMWCLFGC
+40 TAYMWCLFNC

-77 LTLDVDGKE
+77 LALDVDGKDV
-86 ITMRKVQKRTYSKD
+86 TMRKVQKRTYSKD

-125 LGIDMNEFKMCSNIN
+125 LGIDMNAFKMCSNIN

-153 LFSLTDSVTDLS
+153 LFSLVGNITDFS
-165 ISESK
+165 IAEK
-170 DELSELVEQ
+170 EPDLSELSTE
-179 LKKYSAEELSAMHK
+179 LAKYSAEELSAMHK

-240 KNVKEQTD
+240 RNIKEQTD
-248 TETLIAES
+248 TEALIAES
-256 DNAAGDLMNLK
+256 DTATGDLMDLK

-274 NKANS
+274 NRANMEIKAQKADLS
-279 ENESRRAGLGAKI
+279 AKI

-297 IYDYYNRRATALSY
+297 MYDDCNRRAVALSY
-311 TIKELESSIAVA
+311 TIKALESSITGS
-323 EENRKKQAEL
+323 EKNREKQADL
-333 WKETN
+333 WKQTKN
-338 GMAFNEESLVC
+338 MAFDEEKLVC
-349 SYCGQE
+349 SYCGQG
-355 YSEERKEQ
+355 YPEEMKEK
-363 IRSDF
+363 IRADF
-368 EKNKGVELERITKT
+368 EKNKAAELDRITKT
-382 GLMLKDRIEKD
+382 GTMLKEQIESDKD
-393 KSELDVTKEKQK
+393 ELKKIKENRKVFLDSE
-405 AVIAS
+405 S
-410 EVTIFSEIMKLT
+410 TIFTEIKNLT
-422 AEKEALPV
+422 AEKEALPE
-430 SVDVSGDAEY
+430 SVDVSGETEY
-440 IDVQNQISEKEESLS
+440 IAVQNQISEKEEILS

-460 FDKRAELKKNE
+460 FEKRAELKEQE
-471 TELREELSRIERQI
+471 TELREELSRTERQI
-485 FASNTEQEEQRLEE
+485 FESDTEKDEQRLEE

-521 DKLDKVKN
+521 DKLDKAKN
-529 EALSESVNS
+529 ETLSESVNS

-545 VLFEY
+545 LLFEY

-594 GINCPIWLDDCE
+594 GINCPIWLDDGE
-606 SLDSENQKKVIDMA
+606 SFDTENQAKAAGMVES
-620 DGQLIMLI
+620 QPIMLI
-628 VNDGK
+628 VDNN
-633 ELKVEG
+633 ELRVEG

>member
-1 MKVLRMMLENFM
+1 MKLLSMNLENFM

-19 FDFFDITRITAKNGN
+19 FDFFDITKIMAKNGK

-40 TAYMWCLFGC
+40 TAYMWCLFNC

-125 LGIDMNEFKMCSNIN
+125 LGIDMNAFKMCSNIN

-165 ISESK
+165 MAESK

-233 QIKEQIE
+233 KIKEQIE
-240 KNVKEQTD
+240 KNIKEQTD
-248 TETLIAES
+248 TEALIAES
-256 DNAAGDLMNLK
+256 NTATGDLMDLK

-274 NKANS
+274 NRANMEIKAQK
-279 ENESRRAGLGAKI
+279 ADLIAKI

-297 IYDYYNRRATALSY
+297 MYDDCNRRAAALSY
-311 TIKELESSIAVA
+311 TIKALESSIT
-323 EENRKKQAEL
+323 ESEKNREKQADL
-333 WKETN
+333 WKQTRN
-338 GMAFNEESLVC
+338 MAFDEEKLVC

-355 YSEERKEQ
+355 YPEEMKEK
-363 IRSDF
+363 IRADF
-368 EKNKGVELERITKT
+368 EKNKAAELDHITKT
-382 GLMLKDRIEKD
+382 GTMIKEQIESDKDELKKIKENRKVFLD
-393 KSELDVTKEKQK
+393 SE
-405 AVIAS
+405 S
-410 EVTIFSEIMKLT
+410 TIFAEIKNLT
-422 AEKEALPV
+422 AEKEALPE
-430 SVDVSGDAEY
+430 SVDVSGETEY
-440 IDVQNQISEKEESLS
+440 IAVQNQISEKEKILS

-460 FDKRAELKKNE
+460 FEKRAELKQQE
-471 TELREELSRIERQI
+471 TELREELSGIERQI

-594 GINCPIWLDDCE
+594 GINCPIWLDDGE
-606 SLDSENQKKVIDMA
+606 SFDTENQAKAEGMVDS
-620 DGQLIMLI
+620 QLIMLI
-628 VNDGK
+628 VDNN
-633 ELKVEG
+633 ELRVEG

>member
-1 MKVLRMMLENFM
+1 MKLLSMNLENFM

-19 FDFFDITRITAKNGN
+19 FDFFDITKIMAKNGK

-40 TAYMWCLFGC
+40 TAYMWCLFNC

-58 PVRREVNGKT
+58 PVRREVDGKT

-77 LTLDVDGKE
+77 ITLDVDGKE

-125 LGIDMNEFKMCSNIN
+125 LGIDMNAFKMCSNIN

-153 LFSLTDSVTDLS
+153 LFSLVGNITDFS
-165 ISESK
+165 IVEK
-170 DELSELVEQ
+170 EPDLSELSAE
-179 LKKYSAEELSAMHK
+179 LAKYSAEELSAMHK

-240 KNVKEQTD
+240 KNIKEQTD
-248 TETLIAES
+248 TEILIAES
-256 DNAAGDLMNLK
+256 DTATSDLMALK

-274 NKANS
+274 NTANTKIEEQKADLS
-279 ENESRRAGLGAKI
+279 AKI

-297 IYDYYNRRATALSY
+297 KYDDAHREAASLSY
-311 TIKELESSIAVA
+311 TVETLESSMAGA
-323 EENRKKQAEL
+323 EEKRKKQAEL
-333 WKETN
+333 WKETKN
-338 GMAFNEESLVC
+338 MEFDVEKLVC

-355 YSEERKEQ
+355 YPEERKEQ
-363 IRSDF
+363 IRADF
-368 EKNKGVELERITKT
+368 EKNKKAELERITKT
-382 GLMLKDRIEKD
+382 GLSLKEQIEKD
-393 KSELDVTKEKQK
+393 TAELEDVRKKQR
-405 AVIAS
+405 VLNDS
-410 EVTIFSEIMKLT
+410 EVTIFAEIKNLT
-422 AEKEALPV
+422 AEKEALPA
-430 SVDVSGDAEY
+430 SVDVSGVPEY
-440 IDVQNQISEKEESLS
+440 IAVQNQISEKEKILS

-460 FDKRAELKKNE
+460 FEKRAELKQQE
-471 TELREELSRIERQI
+471 TELREELSGIERQI

-529 EALSESVNS
+529 ETLSESVNS

-562 TVDGKS
+562 TVYGKS

-594 GINCPIWLDDCE
+594 GINCPIWLDDGE
-606 SLDSENQKKVIDMA
+606 SFDTDNQAKAAGMVDS
-620 DGQLIMLI
+620 QLIMLI
-628 VNDGK
+628 VND
-633 ELKVEG
+633 EDLRVEG

>member
-1 MKVLRMMLENFM
+1 MKLLSMNLENFM

-19 FDFFDITRITAKNGN
+19 FDFFDITKIMAKNGK

-40 TAYMWCLFGC
+40 TAYMWCLFNC

-77 LTLDVDGKE
+77 LALDMDGKE
-86 ITMRKVQKRTYSKD
+86 VTMRKVQKRTYSKD

-125 LGIDMNEFKMCSNIN
+125 LGIDMNAFKMCSNIN

-153 LFSLTDSVTDLS
+153 LFSLVGNITDFS
-165 ISESK
+165 IAEK
-170 DELSELVEQ
+170 EPDLSELSVE
-179 LKKYSAEELSAMHK
+179 LAKYSAEELSAMHK

-240 KNVKEQTD
+240 KNIKEQTD
-248 TETLIAES
+248 TEILIAES
-256 DNAAGDLMNLK
+256 DTATSDLMALK

-274 NKANS
+274 NTANTKIEEQKADLS
-279 ENESRRAGLGAKI
+279 AKI

-297 IYDYYNRRATALSY
+297 KYDDAHREATSLSY
-311 TIKELESSIAVA
+311 TVKALESSMAGA
-323 EENRKKQAEL
+323 EEKRKKQAEL
-333 WKETN
+333 WKETKN
-338 GMAFNEESLVC
+338 MEFDEEKLVC

-355 YSEERKEQ
+355 YPEDRKEQ
-363 IRSDF
+363 IRADF
-368 EKNKGVELERITKT
+368 EKNKKAELERITKV
-382 GLMLKDRIEKD
+382 GLSLKEQIEKD
-393 KSELDVTKEKQK
+393 VAELEDVRKRQR
-405 AVIAS
+405 VLNDS
-410 EVTIFSEIMKLT
+410 EVTIFAEIKNLT
-422 AEKEALPV
+422 AEKEALPA
-430 SVDVSGDAEY
+430 SVDVSGETEY
-440 IDVQNQISEKEESLS
+440 IAVQNQISEKEKILS

-460 FDKRAELKKNE
+460 FEKRAELKEQE
-471 TELREELSRIERQI
+471 TELREELSGIERQI

-521 DKLDKVKN
+521 DKLDKAKN

-594 GINCPIWLDDCE
+594 GINCPIWLDDGE
-606 SLDSENQKKVIDMA
+606 SFDTENQAKAAGMVDS
-620 DGQLIMLI
+620 QLIMLI
-628 VNDGK
+628 VDNN
-633 ELKVEG
+633 ELRVEG

>member
-1 MKVLRMMLENFM
+1 MKLLSMNLENFM

-19 FDFFDITRITAKNGN
+19 FDFFDITKIMAKNGK

-40 TAYMWCLFGC
+40 TAYMWCLFNC

-86 ITMRKVQKRTYSKD
+86 VTMRKVQKRTYSKD

-125 LGIDMNEFKMCSNIN
+125 LGIDMNAFKMCSNIN

-153 LFSLTDSVTDLS
+153 LFSLVGNITDFS
-165 ISESK
+165 IAEK
-170 DELSELVEQ
+170 EPDLSELSAE
-179 LKKYSAEELSAMHK
+179 LAKYSAEELSAMHK

-233 QIKEQIE
+233 QIEEQIE
-240 KNVKEQTD
+240 KNIKEQTD

-256 DNAAGDLMNLK
+256 DTATGDLMTLK

-274 NKANS
+274 NRANMEIEAQKADLS
-279 ENESRRAGLGAKI
+279 AKI

-297 IYDYYNRRATALSY
+297 KYDDAHREAVSLSY
-311 TIKELESSIAVA
+311 TIKALESSMAGA

-333 WKETN
+333 WKETKS
-338 GMAFNEESLVC
+338 MAFDEERLVC

-355 YSEERKEQ
+355 YPEERKEQ
-363 IRSDF
+363 IRADF
-368 EKNKGVELERITKT
+368 DKNKKAELERITKT
-382 GLMLKDRIEKD
+382 GLSLKEQIEKD
-393 KSELDVTKEKQK
+393 TEELEDVRKRQR
-405 AVIAS
+405 VLNDS
-410 EVTIFSEIMKLT
+410 EVTIFNEIKKLT
-422 AEKEALPV
+422 DEKASLPI

-440 IDVQNQISEKEESLS
+440 IAVQKQIEEKKEHLAKLNSTSSKRSELKAEESE
-455 KFSSI
+455 F
-460 FDKRAELKKNE
+460 RA
-471 TELREELSRIERQI
+471 ELSRIESMI
-485 FASNTEQEEQRLEE
+485 LASDTEKDEQRLEE

-594 GINCPIWLDDCE
+594 GINCPIWLDDGE
-606 SLDSENQKKVIDMA
+606 SFDTENQAKAAGMVDS
-620 DGQLIMLI
+620 QLIMLI
-628 VNDGK
+628 VDNNELRVDG
-633 ELKVEG
+633 